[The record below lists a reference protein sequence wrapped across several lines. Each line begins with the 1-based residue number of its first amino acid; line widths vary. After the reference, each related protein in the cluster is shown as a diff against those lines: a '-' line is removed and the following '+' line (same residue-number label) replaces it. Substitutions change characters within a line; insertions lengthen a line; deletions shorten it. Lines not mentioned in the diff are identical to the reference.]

1 MLGTGPRFARDALGP
16 VLVFYVGW
24 KLVSFELGVVAATL
38 VAAGIFLWE
47 RRQGRHGLAIGIGF
61 FIALVQAGAGL
72 ATGSTVA
79 YFAPAVVVNGAY
91 GLAFLISV
99 LIGRPL
105 AGVFAAE
112 SYPFPPE
119 VKASP
124 TFRSIFS
131 VVSLVWAAYML
142 SRSVIRWVALTRAS
156 VELYILVNV
165 ATGPPLI
172 AAIMTWS
179 IWYAFRRFQ
188 RELGSAG

>member
-24 KLVSFELGVVAATL
+24 KLISFESGVVAATL

-47 RRQGRHGLAIGIGF
+47 RRQGRRGLAIGIGF

-105 AGVFAAE
+105 AGVFAVE

-142 SRSVIRWVALTRAS
+142 SRAVVRWVALTRAS

-188 RELGSAG
+188 QELRSPD

>member
-24 KLVSFELGVVAATL
+24 KLISFESGVVAATL

-47 RRQGRHGLAIGIGF
+47 RRQGRRGLAIGIGF

-105 AGVFAAE
+105 AGVFAVE

-142 SRSVIRWVALTRAS
+142 SRAVVRWVALTRAS

-188 RELGSAG
+188 QELRS